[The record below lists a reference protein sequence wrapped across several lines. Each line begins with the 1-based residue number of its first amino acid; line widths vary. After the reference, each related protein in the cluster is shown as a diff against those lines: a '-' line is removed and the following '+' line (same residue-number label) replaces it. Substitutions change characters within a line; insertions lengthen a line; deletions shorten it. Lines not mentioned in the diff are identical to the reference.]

1 MSIPASGPDVP
12 PQDTDQGSDP
22 AIDPATA
29 PGSTADQLGPVLDPF
44 TDLDSPAALSSQ
56 LSSFS
61 PSRSRSPEQRS
72 ALADAARLLVENLG
86 AVPTSLQ
93 SGGATD
99 AERNRLITHLGRA
112 AFQGCPT
119 RDFKAAWRKNAEG
132 QSVPKMYR
140 VGHPSLNRMQYIALT
155 HAQYAAVVV
164 VDVDRRG
171 SAGGRV
177 ADINPEV
184 HRILS
189 RLAGAGA
196 GPAWVGVNPD
206 NGKAQLIWLIDPVHA
221 DGSGDSPNMRLL
233 KATGKTLGIAL
244 GGDPA
249 FAHNLSRSP
258 LYTGG
263 DPTAYR
269 WHCQHHRIDRL
280 ADLIEEVRTITGET
294 SPTAA
299 NKQQQFSS
307 GRELIEAV
315 TARRAEAQAF
325 KALATELADELPD
338 ASAMDSNRI
347 DGVKV
352 LWLSE
357 GRAARDETAFRHAL
371 ATAHQLREAGKR
383 MSDAA
388 IIDAY
393 EKAYNVAQA
402 VGADNRAEDMP
413 PMRDRQTMA
422 RVRGYVTSGKTTTGG
437 AGGFSTTA
445 SVNSRERKALATMGR
460 KGGKKAA
467 QRWATDPNG
476 DYAKSALEKLTKANK
491 QRQRQGN
498 STRGRVLALATDV
511 LAQTGE
517 MPSGRAIGMELG
529 ITKRSANLHLK
540 ALREAGL
547 LTE

>member
-1 MSIPASGPDVP
+1 MSIPTNGPDVP
-12 PQDTDQGSDP
+12 SWDTDQD
-22 AIDPATA
+22 T
-29 PGSTADQLGPVLDPF
+29 TADHLGQVVDPF
-44 TDLDSPAALSSQ
+44 TGLDALAELAGGQTVPPQSGT
-56 LSSFS
+56 
-61 PSRSRSPEQRS
+61 RSPQQRS

-86 AVPTSLQ
+86 AVPTALQ
-93 SGGATD
+93 SCGVSD
-99 AERNRLITHLGRA
+99 ADRSRLTAHLGRA
-112 AFQGCPT
+112 ALQGCPT

-132 QSVPKMYR
+132 DTVPKMYR
-140 VGHPSLNRMQYIALT
+140 VGHPSLHRMQYVALT
-155 HAQYAAVVV
+155 HAQYAAVIV

-171 SAGGRV
+171 TDGGKV
-177 ADINPEV
+177 ENMHPEAY
-184 HRILS
+184 RTIS
-189 RLAGAGA
+189 RLAGVGA
-196 GPAWVGVNPD
+196 GPAWIGMNPD

-233 KATGKTLGIAL
+233 KATGKTLGTAL

-294 SPTAA
+294 SPTTAH
-299 NKQQQFSS
+299 KQQRFSS

-325 KALATELADELPD
+325 KALAADLADELPD
-338 ASAMDSNRI
+338 ASAMDANRI

-422 RVRGYVTSGKTTTGG
+422 RRVRGYVTSGKTNAGA

-467 QRWATDPNG
+467 QRWQDDPDG
-476 DYAKSALEKLTKANK
+476 DYARSELEKLGKAN
-491 QRQRQGN
+491 QRRKTGASAN
-498 STRGRVLALATDV
+498 KFAIASWFMSANAETGAWPSIPEAMTEFGVSRDTVKRSLRTAGIRLPRGR
-511 LAQTGE
+511 
-517 MPSGRAIGMELG
+517 
-529 ITKRSANLHLK
+529 RS
-540 ALREAGL
+540 
-547 LTE
+547 TSD

>member
-1 MSIPASGPDVP
+1 MSIPTSDPDVP
-12 PQDTDQGSDP
+12 SWDADQDN
-22 AIDPATA
+22 
-29 PGSTADQLGPVLDPF
+29 TADHLGQVLDPF
-44 TDLDSPAALSSQ
+44 ASLDTLAELAGGRTFPPRGGAR
-56 LSSFS
+56 
-61 PSRSRSPEQRS
+61 PPEQRS

-93 SGGATD
+93 SCGVTD
-99 AERNRLITHLGRA
+99 ADRNRLTAHLGRVA
-112 AFQGCPT
+112 LQGCPT
-119 RDFKAAWRKNAEG
+119 RDFKAAWRKNSEG
-132 QSVPKMYR
+132 ETVPKMYR
-140 VGHPSLNRMQYIALT
+140 VGHPSLHRMQYIALT
-155 HAQYAAVVV
+155 HAQYAAVIV
-164 VDVDRRG
+164 VDVDRHG
-171 SAGGRV
+171 TDGGQV
-177 ADINPEV
+177 ENMHPEAY
-184 HRILS
+184 RTIS
-189 RLAGAGA
+189 RLAGVGV
-196 GPAWVGVNPD
+196 GPAWIGMNPD

-233 KATGKTLGIAL
+233 KATARTLGSAL

-294 SPTAA
+294 SPTTAH
-299 NKQQQFSS
+299 KQQQFSS
-307 GRELIEAV
+307 GRELLEAV

-338 ASAMDSNRI
+338 ASAMDANRI

-422 RVRGYVTSGKTTTGG
+422 RRVRGYVTSGKTTAGG

-467 QRWATDPNG
+467 QRWTTDPNG
-476 DYAKSALEKLTKANK
+476 DYAKNALEKLDKANK

-517 MPSGRAIGMELG
+517 MPSGRDIGSELG

>member
-1 MSIPASGPDVP
+1 
-12 PQDTDQGSDP
+12 
-22 AIDPATA
+22 
-29 PGSTADQLGPVLDPF
+29 
-44 TDLDSPAALSSQ
+44 
-56 LSSFS
+56 
-61 PSRSRSPEQRS
+61 
-72 ALADAARLLVENLG
+72 
-86 AVPTSLQ
+86 
-93 SGGATD
+93 
-99 AERNRLITHLGRA
+99 
-112 AFQGCPT
+112 
-119 RDFKAAWRKNAEG
+119 
-132 QSVPKMYR
+132 
-140 VGHPSLNRMQYIALT
+140 MQYVALT

-164 VDVDRRG
+164 IDVDRRG

-196 GPAWVGVNPD
+196 GPAWIGVNPD

-233 KATGKTLGIAL
+233 KATGKTLGTAL

-294 SPTAA
+294 SPTTAH
-299 NKQQQFSS
+299 KQQRFSS
-307 GRELIEAV
+307 GRELLEAV

-325 KALATELADELPD
+325 KELAAELADELPD
-338 ASAMDSNRI
+338 ASAMDANRI

-422 RVRGYVTSGKTTTGG
+422 RRVRGYVTSGKTTTGA
-437 AGGFSTTA
+437 AGGFSTA
-445 SVNSRERKALATMGR
+445 AAVNSRERKALATMGR

-467 QRWATDPNG
+467 QRWTTDPNG
-476 DYAKSALEKLTKANK
+476 DYAQSAREKLQKANQK
-491 QRQRQGN
+491 RQTGAKAGKFSIASWFMSANAETGVWPSIPEAMTEFGVSRD
-498 STRGRVLALATDV
+498 TVKRALRTADIKLPRGR
-511 LAQTGE
+511 
-517 MPSGRAIGMELG
+517 R
-529 ITKRSANLHLK
+529 R
-540 ALREAGL
+540 GL
-547 LTE
+547 D